1 MERIIVAVANIIIL
15 IYKELNELIG
25 KKEGK

>member
-15 IYKELNELIG
+15 ICKELNELIG
-25 KKEGK
+25 KKEDK

>member
-25 KKEGK
+25 KREGK

>member
-1 MERIIVAVANIIIL
+1 MEKIIVAVANIIIL